1 MPAFYRQSI
10 QNAVNQQ
17 INIGKSKHRTTLN
30 REAIGQVVSYC
41 AVAAAH
47 DLWDWGEKES
57 TLLTLKMNNAASRY
71 IMDHDKYG
79 APEALKRLEART
91 AHLMPEEFW
100 LPAGGLVGSEK
111 KLRVLAERRDAA
123 KMIVRFFVESLEEME
138 YTPEQIE
145 TVKEE
150 IKKITSSS
158 SAGWTMA
165 EKKLPMIVCAGSLRT
180 FTAWVPWWSAS
191 RVKNPFSENPF
202 SRKIF
207 DFLGG
212 LSSESTRGG
221 GNLEI
226 LCGHPAADRD
236 HPPSVHR
243 TER

>member
-79 APEALKRLEART
+79 APEARKRLEART

-100 LPAGGLVGSEK
+100 LPAGSLVGSEK
-111 KLRVLAERRDAA
+111 KAA
-123 KMIVRFFVESLEEME
+123 CS
-138 YTPEQIE
+138 
-145 TVKEE
+145 
-150 IKKITSSS
+150 
-158 SAGWTMA
+158 G
-165 EKKLPMIVCAGSLRT
+165 
-180 FTAWVPWWSAS
+180 
-191 RVKNPFSENPF
+191 
-202 SRKIF
+202 
-207 DFLGG
+207 
-212 LSSESTRGG
+212 
-221 GNLEI
+221 
-226 LCGHPAADRD
+226 
-236 HPPSVHR
+236 
-243 TER
+243 

>member
-79 APEALKRLEART
+79 APEARKRLEART

-123 KMIVRFFVESLEEME
+123 KMIVRFFAESLEEME

-145 TVKEE
+145 AVKEE
-150 IKKITSSS
+150 IKKNYQQFL
-158 SAGWTMA
+158 GWVDDGGEEFA
-165 EKKLPMIVCAGSLRT
+165 YDRLRRVIEDIS
-180 FTAWVPWWSAS
+180 AWVPWLSAS

-207 DFLGG
+207 DFFGRI
-212 LSSESTRGG
+212 EQ
-221 GNLEI
+221 
-226 LCGHPAADRD
+226 
-236 HPPSVHR
+236 
-243 TER
+243 

>member
-111 KLRVLAERRDAA
+111 KLRVLAERRNQ
-123 KMIVRFFVESLEEME
+123 E
-138 YTPEQIE
+138 
-145 TVKEE
+145 
-150 IKKITSSS
+150 
-158 SAGWTMA
+158 
-165 EKKLPMIVCAGSLRT
+165 KLPA
-180 FTAWVPWWSAS
+180 VP
-191 RVKNPFSENPF
+191 R
-202 SRKIF
+202 
-207 DFLGG
+207 LGG
-212 LSSESTRGG
+212 RWRRRSCL
-221 GNLEI
+221 
-226 LCGHPAADRD
+226 
-236 HPPSVHR
+236 
-243 TER
+243 

>member
-100 LPAGGLVGSEK
+100 LPAGNLVGSEK
-111 KLRVLAERRDAA
+111 SCVFWPNVGTRQRWS
-123 KMIVRFFVESLEEME
+123 FV
-138 YTPEQIE
+138 
-145 TVKEE
+145 
-150 IKKITSSS
+150 
-158 SAGWTMA
+158 
-165 EKKLPMIVCAGSLRT
+165 SLRNR
-180 FTAWVPWWSAS
+180 WKKWNIPLNRS
-191 RVKNPFSENPF
+191 RP
-202 SRKIF
+202 
-207 DFLGG
+207 
-212 LSSESTRGG
+212 
-221 GNLEI
+221 
-226 LCGHPAADRD
+226 
-236 HPPSVHR
+236 
-243 TER
+243 

>member
-1 MPAFYRQSI
+1 MGKSRARLPAFYRQSI

-17 INIGKSKHRTTLN
+17 INISKSKHRTMLN

-71 IMDHDKYG
+71 ILDHDKYG
-79 APEALKRLEART
+79 APEAKKRLEART

-100 LPAGGLVGSEK
+100 LPVGGLVGSEK

-145 TVKEE
+145 VVKEE
-150 IKKITSSS
+150 IKK
-158 SAGWTMA
+158 
-165 EKKLPMIVCAGSLRT
+165 
-180 FTAWVPWWSAS
+180 
-191 RVKNPFSENPF
+191 NYQQ
-202 SRKIF
+202 
-207 DFLGG
+207 FL
-212 LSSESTRGG
+212 
-221 GNLEI
+221 
-226 LCGHPAADRD
+226 D
-236 HPPSVHR
+236 
-243 TER
+243 

>member
-1 MPAFYRQSI
+1 MGKSRARMPAFYRQSI

-17 INIGKSKHRTTLN
+17 INISKSKHRTMLN

-100 LPAGGLVGSEK
+100 LPVGG
-111 KLRVLAERRDAA
+111 LAERRDAA

-145 TVKEE
+145 AVKEE
-150 IKKITSSS
+150 IKKNYQQFLDWVDDGGEEV
-158 SAGWTMA
+158 AYDR
-165 EKKLPMIVCAGSLRT
+165 LRRVIEDIYGVG
-180 FTAWVPWWSAS
+180 AMVE
-191 RVKNPFSENPF
+191 RVKGEEPVFGEPLF
-202 SRKIF
+202 KK
-207 DFLGG
+207 DF
-212 LSSESTRGG
+212 
-221 GNLEI
+221 
-226 LCGHPAADRD
+226 
-236 HPPSVHR
+236 
-243 TER
+243 